1 MNDRHQTGP
10 SQTPPMQRFSDI
22 AFTPE
27 VEALQQLRGSL
38 DHYRQAA
45 ATWGPPDALGEAE
58 TAFLAERQSI
68 FVSSVG
74 ASGWPY
80 VQHRGGRP
88 GFIGVLGPNT
98 IGWLERPG
106 NQQFVTAGNLA
117 TSDRVAIIAVDYA
130 NRQRLKLFGHARFV
144 REPDDESIEALGS
157 PGRAEGAVVIDVVAF
172 DWNCP
177 KYIPQLFDVEQV
189 RAVTDPLRARIDHLE
204 RELAELQQLR

>member
-1 MNDRHQTGP
+1 MNDQHQTGP
-10 SQTPPMQRFSDI
+10 NQTPPMQRFSDI

-88 GFIGVLGPNT
+88 GFIGILGPRT

-144 REPDDESIEALGS
+144 REPDDELIEALGS

-189 RAVTDPLRARIDHLE
+189 KTVTDPLRARIDHLE
-204 RELAELQQLR
+204 RELAELHRQR